1 MLTKFDGTWK
11 KLKYKKEKI
20 GETRCVSVDV

>member
-1 MLTKFDGTWK
+1 VVTKFDGTRK
-11 KLKYKKEKI
+11 KLKYKKERK